1 MSYNDDHQEY
11 LNALNREATE
21 ETDRAEKELLDRK
34 LALYDELV
42 RALDNILKWRETHEI
57 VTYSGKIF
65 FESAIDVLNKA
76 KEIK

>member
-1 MSYNDDHQEY
+1 MNKTKNYMSLMTTY
-11 LNALNREATE
+11 ATE
-21 ETDRAEKELLDRK
+21 ETIEQKKNCLQK

-42 RALDNILKWRETHEI
+42 SALDNILKWRETHEI